1 MKLSLAPLAYYW
13 SKEVSA
19 QFYHD
24 ALKWPVDII
33 YLGEVI
39 CSRRHVMR
47 LADYI
52 ALAKDCRDAGKQAV
66 ISTLTLIDNEADRRA
81 MHKLIDAALAE
92 DFLVEANDFSAVR
105 ALQGK
110 AFVAGPHLNI
120 YHDETLTWLQRFGAC
135 RFTPPIECGRDD
147 LQVLQQHRPQ
157 GMETELQVWGRMN
170 LAYSARCF
178 TARHHHLRKDNCEF
192 SCEKYA
198 DGLSLATREKRE
210 FLNLNGIQTQS
221 STCIDLGAQLPELA
235 AMGIDILRLQIQSQG
250 MAEIVQ
256 AFDDGRKAQ
265 RAVSVDARLLPPH
278 AERCNG
284 YWSGKPGMS
293 WETHTATV
301 ASQIP

>member
-1 MKLSLAPLAYYW
+1 MKLSLAPLTYYW
-13 SKEVSA
+13 SKEACS

-24 ALKWPVDII
+24 ALRWPVDII

-66 ISTLTLIDNEADRRA
+66 LSTLTLIDNEADRRA
-81 MHKLIDAALAE
+81 MHKLIDAALSE

-110 AFVAGPHLNI
+110 RFVAGPHLNV
-120 YHDETLTWLQRFGAC
+120 YHDGTLAWLQRFGAC

-147 LQVLQQHRPQ
+147 LQVLQHHRPE

-178 TARHHHLRKDNCEF
+178 TARHHRLHKDNCAF
-192 SCEKYA
+192 SCEKYV
-198 DGLSLATREKRE
+198 DGLPLATREKRE
-210 FLNLNGIQTQS
+210 FLTLNGIQTQS

-235 AMGIDILRLQIQSQG
+235 AMGIDVLRLQVQSQCMG
-250 MAEIVQ
+250 EIVR
-256 AFDDGRKAQ
+256 AFDDARKLNNA
-265 RAVSVDARLLPPH
+265 ALLEDRFLPTH

-284 YWSGKPGMS
+284 YWLGKPGMN
-293 WETHTATV
+293 WETDTATL
-301 ASQIP
+301 SD